1 MLIHNLCDADSGS
14 GAEYIA
20 LDSVAQT
27 AVGVDR
33 CARVEN
39 AMQTRRMILASGAGA
54 AAVALGGLVFRAW
67 DRGVWSG
74 GDGPAYAPWKDWQG
88 TVADGLKRPLRAAIL
103 AANPHDTQPWLFQI
117 GDSAITLFA
126 DRARNLGT
134 FDPFRREMHL
144 GLGAAVENLVL
155 AARAFGFAAK
165 VAPTAGTLSL
175 SPDDTPAAAA
185 HIALTPTPAARDAL
199 FQAIPRRHTN
209 RGPYRADQ
217 TIVAGILRRLADL
230 ATDDAVRIVF
240 IEDKKA
246 RGELG
251 ALIVEATVR
260 IIGDPQM
267 SADSARW
274 FRTGRREIA
283 AHRDGVTVD
292 TAGLSPMMT
301 AASKLLPDLDA
312 ASADRYWLSST
323 RETQV
328 STAPVFGML
337 LVRDRLDAP
346 SALQAGQAWQRL
358 HLAATAEGL
367 AAQPLNQPVECIDR
381 DAMLGRADTFGS
393 AIAKFGGAPGWEPTF
408 VFRLGVAEHAAKRS
422 PRRPVEELFRT
433 TLSSGHSEPA

>member
-1 MLIHNLCDADSGS
+1 MGRVRLAIDDAPGATAHADAESGS
-14 GAEYIA
+14 GAECIS
-20 LDSVAQT
+20 LESVAPT

-33 CARVEN
+33 RATVED
-39 AMQTRRMILASGAGA
+39 AMQTRRRLLASGAGVA
-54 AAVALGGLVFRAW
+54 ALALGGLGFRAW

-88 TVADGLKRPLRAAIL
+88 NIADGPKRPLRAAIL
-103 AANPHDTQPWLFQI
+103 ASNPHDTQPWLFQI

-126 DRARNLGT
+126 DRARNLGA

-165 VAPTAGTLSL
+165 ITPTAGTLSL
-175 SPDDTPAAAA
+175 SPDDKPASAA
-185 HIALTPTPAARDAL
+185 HVALTRTQAAHDAL
-199 FQAIPRRHTN
+199 FEAIPRRHTN
-209 RGPYRADQ
+209 RGRYRLDQ
-217 TIVAGILRRLADL
+217 TIPAEILHRFAGL
-230 ATDDAVRIVF
+230 ATDDTVRTVF
-240 IEDKKA
+240 VKDRNA

-274 FRTGRREIA
+274 FRTGRRDIV

-292 TAGLSPMMT
+292 TAGLSPFVT

-312 ASADRYWLSST
+312 VSADRYWLSMT
-323 RETQV
+323 RETHV
-328 STAPVFGML
+328 STAPVLGML

-346 SALQAGQAWQRL
+346 SAFRPGARGKGCIWLRPPKDLRRSRSINRSNALIATRCLAGPTALDRRL
-358 HLAATAEGL
+358 
-367 AAQPLNQPVECIDR
+367 
-381 DAMLGRADTFGS
+381 
-393 AIAKFGGAPGWEPTF
+393 
-408 VFRLGVAEHAAKRS
+408 
-422 PRRPVEELFRT
+422 
-433 TLSSGHSEPA
+433 LSSATLRAGSRHSSSVWVSPSVQRSRARDGP

>member
-1 MLIHNLCDADSGS
+1 
-14 GAEYIA
+14 
-20 LDSVAQT
+20 
-27 AVGVDR
+27 
-33 CARVEN
+33 
-39 AMQTRRMILASGAGA
+39 MQTRRRLLASGAGV
-54 AAVALGGLVFRAW
+54 AAVALGGLGFRAW

-88 TVADGLKRPLRAAIL
+88 NIADGPKRPLRAAIL
-103 AANPHDTQPWLFQI
+103 ASNPHDTQPWLFQI

-126 DRARNLGT
+126 DRARNLGA

-165 VAPTAGTLSL
+165 ITPTAGTLSL
-175 SPDDTPAAAA
+175 SPDDKPASAA
-185 HIALTPTPAARDAL
+185 HVALTRTQAAHDAL
-199 FQAIPRRHTN
+199 FEAIPRRHTN
-209 RGPYRADQ
+209 RGRYRLDQ
-217 TIVAGILRRLADL
+217 TIPAEILHRFAGL
-230 ATDDAVRIVF
+230 ATDDTVRTVF
-240 IEDKKA
+240 VKDRNA

-274 FRTGRREIA
+274 FRTGRRDIA

-292 TAGLSPMMT
+292 TAGLSPFMI

-312 ASADRYWLSST
+312 VSADRYWLSMT
-323 RETQV
+323 RETHV
-328 STAPVFGML
+328 STAPVLGVL

-346 SALQAGQAWQRL
+346 SALQAGRAWQRL

-381 DAMLGRADTFGS
+381 DAMLGRADSFGS
-393 AIAKFGGAPGWEPTF
+393 ALAKFGDAPGWEPTF
-408 VFRLGVAEHAAKRS
+408 VFRLGVAERAAKPS
-422 PRRPVEELFRT
+422 PRRPIEELLRT
-433 TLSSGHSEPA
+433 